1 MLDLP
6 IEQKYRREN
15 RMFHSSGWAI
25 AAGVVAVGA
34 AAASSA
40 VSIDSANRAAG
51 AMGSAS
57 KSAQRREQDAL
68 NRFRE
73 AMGQVQAPKWNLA
86 RDIKEA
92 GQITDYS
99 MEQLE
104 KIFPG
109 ARNQRQLAAQA
120 TESYLRGEIPKD
132 VQDQIMRSVAE
143 LGGAG
148 FQPSAGMVP
157 QGQAPGGFQAAQG
170 LLSRQLGLTSL
181 NLQMQGQG
189 LAQSWQSIAGSF
201 IESPLQV
208 GQARLGYEEAAADIQ
223 MRKAAAEAG
232 IALDISGRTYGRAV
246 DTIGSRLAA
255 NQAVASG
262 IQSIGSAAAGG
273 MMGVS
278 GAYGQL
284 AQARGVGGAGGGSTY
299 STSFAPFG
307 EAASTTQYA
316 QGIRG
321 YGMMGSLQNLS
332 RGQLGQPARAMM
344 MPSGMRALTGAYGS

>member
-1 MLDLP
+1 MLDLFIEDRYSKRSRP
-6 IEQKYRREN
+6 I
-15 RMFHSSGWAI
+15 FHSSAFAI
-25 AAGVVAVGA
+25 GAAVVGVAAAGAGA
-34 AAASSA
+34 A
-40 VSIDSANRAAG
+40 VSIDAANRAARAQGG
-51 AMGSAS
+51 ASRQ
-57 KSAQRREQDAL
+57 AQKREQEAL
-68 NRFRE
+68 ERFRS
-73 AMGQVQAPKWNLA
+73 AMSQVQAPKWNLA

-109 ARNQRQLAAQA
+109 ATNQRQIAAQA
-120 TESYLRGEIPKD
+120 TESYLRGEIPQD
-132 VQDQIMRSVAE
+132 VQDQVMRSVAE

-148 FQPSAGMVP
+148 FQPTAGMAP
-157 QGQAPGGFQAAQG
+157 QGQMPGGFQTAQG

-181 NLQMQGQG
+181 DLQMQGQG
-189 LAQSWQSIAGSF
+189 LAQNWQSIAGSF

-262 IQSIGSAAAGG
+262 IQS
-273 MMGVS
+273 
-278 GAYGQL
+278 
-284 AQARGVGGAGGGSTY
+284 VGGAISGGLAGYGQAKQMQQFAQGGLGAIPAASGAGGYATPGAARQA
-299 STSFAPFG
+299 APFG
-307 EAASTTQYA
+307 GSISNVQGMGYVPRAQIAPSAIRATT
-316 QGIRG
+316 GG
-321 YGMMGSLQNLS
+321 YG
-332 RGQLGQPARAMM
+332 
-344 MPSGMRALTGAYGS
+344 

>member
-1 MLDLP
+1 
-6 IEQKYRREN
+6 
-15 RMFHSSGWAI
+15 
-25 AAGVVAVGA
+25 
-34 AAASSA
+34 
-40 VSIDSANRAAG
+40 
-51 AMGSAS
+51 
-57 KSAQRREQDAL
+57 
-68 NRFRE
+68 
-73 AMGQVQAPKWNLA
+73 MGQVQAPQWNLA
-86 RDIKEA
+86 QDIKEA

-223 MRKAAAEAG
+223 MQKAAAEAG
-232 IALDISGRTYGRAV
+232 IALDLSGRTYGRAV

-262 IQSIGSAAAGG
+262 IQSTGSALGGALAGYGQARAAQ
-273 MMGVS
+273 
-278 GAYGQL
+278 QL
-284 AQARGVGGAGGGSTY
+284 AQGTG
-299 STSFAPFG
+299 
-307 EAASTTQYA
+307 QYA
-316 QGIRG
+316 TPNKQG
-321 YGMMGSLQNLS
+321 YYTSE
-332 RGQLGQPARAMM
+332 LGAARAFNVA
-344 MPSGMRALTGAYGS
+344 PSQLSYQRDGGYYYQPGGQYGRQDIPRGIVYGR

>member
-6 IEQKYRREN
+6 IEQRYRKEN
-15 RMFHSSGWAI
+15 RMFHSSAFAI
-25 AAGVVAVGA
+25 AAGVVGVA
-34 AAASSA
+34 AAGAGAA
-40 VSIDSANRAAG
+40 VSISSANRAAG
-51 AMGSAS
+51 AMGKAS
-57 KSAQRREQDAL
+57 KSAQKREQEAL

-73 AMGQVQAPKWNLA
+73 AMGQVQAPQWNLA

-109 ARNQRQLAAQA
+109 ATNQRQLAAQA
-120 TESYLRGEIPKD
+120 TESYLRGEIPQD

-148 FQPSAGMVP
+148 FQPSAGMAP

-181 NLQMQGQG
+181 DLQQRGQG

-208 GQARLGYEEAAADIQ
+208 GQARLGYEQAAADIQ
-223 MRKAAAEAG
+223 MQKAAAEVG
-232 IALDISGRTYGRAV
+232 IALDLSGRTYGRAV

-273 MMGVS
+273 IG
-278 GAYGQL
+278 GYGQAMQMQQF
-284 AQARGVGGAGGGSTY
+284 AQGGLGTMPAASGAGGYATPRAARQA
-299 STSFAPFG
+299 APFG
-307 EAASTTQYA
+307 GSISNVQGMGYVPRA
-316 QGIRG
+316 QIAPSAIR
-321 YGMMGSLQNLS
+321 
-332 RGQLGQPARAMM
+332 AT
-344 MPSGMRALTGAYGS
+344 TGAYG